1 MLTDTHA
8 HLDFPQ
14 ISADLAGVL
23 RRAGEAGVRR
33 VITIGTSAASSR
45 RSLAIA
51 QENTGVFCAVG
62 VHPNNVSEE
71 PAGYLDVL
79 RELAKSPLVVALGE
93 MGLDYHYL
101 PTTRGGSALD
111 DVAEKA
117 AQAVAFRAQLNLAM
131 DLAMPVIVHERDS
144 WADTLAILREYT
156 GRVRAVF
163 HCFGKSP
170 EHARQLVALGHTV
183 SFTGIVTFKNA
194 AEAQAAAKEMPAIFV
209 ETDSPYL
216 APAPHRG
223 KPCEPAFVRHTAEY
237 IAALRGIS
245 LEQFAAETEDA
256 ANRFFRFP
264 K

>member
-14 ISADLAGVL
+14 LSADLSGVL
-23 RRAGEAGVRR
+23 RRAGEAGVCRI
-33 VITIGTSAASSR
+33 ITIGTSAASSR

-51 QENTGVFCAVG
+51 QENAGVFCAVG

-71 PAGYLDVL
+71 PAGYLDGL

-117 AQAVAFRAQLNLAM
+117 AQAVAFRAQLDLAV

-144 WADTLAILREYT
+144 WAETLAILREYT